1 MHYEFTYK
9 QRKILADF
17 TRYFSTGSFACE
29 NCAPLQSCVTCWF
42 VCFFMFVAEFRHQML
57 NPQQVNNPVGE
68 RPEKKVQDHQ
78 LLQTRANHAEQ
89 WRRVCY
95 FFFFLPVCSSAL
107 LRLKSYSAAVT
118 FLNSS
123 LAVDFC
129 AFCHR
134 KSLPIWL
141 VSSVETEEL
150 HIPFIPASFWNKR
163 LSRDES
169 CLLLSHAHPQQN
181 SFQLGLIV
189 SLMVPELQL
198 HGQ

>member
-1 MHYEFTYK
+1 M
-9 QRKILADF
+9 L
-17 TRYFSTGSFACE
+17 
-29 NCAPLQSCVTCWF
+29 
-42 VCFFMFVAEFRHQML
+42 VCFVGFFCLWQNFAIRCWIHSKWTIQWERDRRRRCKTINCCKRGQTTQSSEEGFV
-57 NPQQVNNPVGE
+57 
-68 RPEKKVQDHQ
+68 
-78 LLQTRANHAEQ
+78 T
-89 WRRVCY
+89 
-95 FFFFLPVCSSAL
+95 FFFFLLVCSSAL

-163 LSRDES
+163 LSRNES

-189 SLMVPELQL
+189 SLMVPELPL